1 MCNQVKGLR
10 EVFCKGMLILTF
22 MEGVPGVNDEKLRL
36 TSRELEKKKEEERL
50 VRERGSCY
58 NRTELV
64 SWTLDTL
71 N

>member
-36 TSRELEKKKEEERL
+36 TSRELEKKERR
-50 VRERGSCY
+50 REAGEGTR
-58 NRTELV
+58 EL
-64 SWTLDTL
+64 L
-71 N
+71 